1 MYIPKSPGTYLRA
14 QVVGT
19 TSRFRTNARPV
30 SPPQYTLS
38 KVHKKL
44 VRNGISPRIVASVNC
59 HISSNFSIRFEDSSK
74 TSLRVIMELDIS
86 SRSLPFYFWYT
97 LYI

>member
-19 TSRFRTNARPV
+19 TSRFRANARPV

-59 HISSNFSIRFEDSSK
+59 HISSNFPIRFENSSK
-74 TSLRVIMELDIS
+74 TSLRVIMKLDIS
-86 SRSLPFYFWYT
+86 SRSLPFYFWYA